1 MSNVLI
7 KNWYLLTIKGV
18 LLIIFA
24 LMAFFNPLWSASA
37 LTMWFALLIA
47 IFGIFTMVSAISSWK
62 EREDKWMFLLEGVV
76 SLVFG
81 LILFSTPG
89 ITLLLVSFAI
99 GFWFVFIGVS
109 RISMAIQLRKEIEGE
124 GWLIAGGILSVI
136 FGLIIFARPALGVG
150 SLMYLIAFFAFAIG
164 VLFIA
169 VSLKLRKGGKWVK
182 AKMEDLKDEIDLA
195 E

>member
-18 LLIIFA
+18 LLIIFG
-24 LMAFFNPLWSASA
+24 LLAFFNPLWSAAA

-47 IFGIFTMVSAISSWK
+47 IFGIFTIIAAISSWK
-62 EREDKWMFLLEGVV
+62 EREDKWMFLLEGVI

-81 LILFSTPG
+81 IILFSTPG
-89 ITLLLVSFAI
+89 LTLLIVSFAI
-99 GFWFVFIGVS
+99 GFWFVFLGIS

-124 GWLIAGGILSVI
+124 GWLIAGGILSVV

-150 SLMYLIAFFAFAIG
+150 SLMYLIAFFALVIG
-164 VLFIA
+164 ILFIA

-182 AKMEDLKDEIDLA
+182 GKVEELKDEIDA
-195 E
+195 IE

>member
-18 LLIIFA
+18 LLIIFG
-24 LMAFFNPLWSASA
+24 LLAFFNPLWSAAA

-47 IFGIFTMVSAISSWK
+47 IFGIFTIIAAISSWK

-81 LILFSTPG
+81 VILFSTPG
-89 ITLLLVSFAI
+89 LTLLIVSFAI
-99 GFWFVFIGVS
+99 GFWFVFLGIS

-124 GWLIAGGILSVI
+124 GWLIAGGILSVV

-150 SLMYLIAFFAFAIG
+150 SLMYLIAFFALVIG
-164 VLFIA
+164 ILFIA

-182 AKMEDLKDEIDLA
+182 GKVEELKDEIDA
-195 E
+195 I

>member
-18 LLIIFA
+18 LLIIFG
-24 LMAFFNPLWSASA
+24 LLAFFNPLWSAAA

-47 IFGIFTMVSAISSWK
+47 IFGIFTIIAAISSWK
-62 EREDKWMFLLEGVV
+62 EREDKWMFLLEGVI

-89 ITLLLVSFAI
+89 LTLLIVSFAI
-99 GFWFVFIGVS
+99 GFWFVFLGIS

-150 SLMYLIAFFAFAIG
+150 SLMYLIAFFALVIG
-164 VLFIA
+164 ILFIA

-182 AKMEDLKDEIDLA
+182 GKVEEFKDEIDA
-195 E
+195 IE

>member
-47 IFGIFTMVSAISSWK
+47 VFGIFTIVSAISSWK